1 MTLNRLP
8 ARELARLVRERR
20 ASPVEVLESHLAAI
34 ERVNPAVNAVVTLA
48 AESARAAARAVEAVV
63 MRGDALPPLA
73 GVPVGIKDIT
83 PTAGIRTTW
92 GSTLFADHVPA
103 ADAEVV
109 TRLKRAGCIVIGK
122 TNTPEF
128 AAGANTVNK
137 VFGATRNPWDLALSA
152 SGSTGGGAAALAA
165 AMMPL
170 AEGSDFGGSLRTPA
184 SFCGVV
190 GLRTTAGLVPRYPA
204 TLPWHDQ
211 SVAGPMARDA
221 EDCALMLDAMT
232 GLSPRSPLSV
242 PPAWESAYAIVART
256 EDLRGVRIG
265 YAPELGRS
273 GIDPEVA
280 HLCREA
286 ALGLQR
292 YGAAVEE
299 IAVDF
304 SDGRDA
310 FITLRGESM
319 VGNHL
324 ARLERLDALDP
335 NLAGNIRL
343 GLEVKVGDI
352 ARAEH
357 KRAEIWHRWRALFER
372 FDLVL
377 TPTCPV
383 LPFPV
388 GQNYPFEI
396 AGRKLEP
403 AGEGKGSPATT
414 YIDWVAQTFLVSL
427 AALPAASVPVGLAP
441 LSRGVA
447 TVRGADGSRGV
458 PPAPSSGSGSAANRG
473 VHRGVPVGLQII
485 GPRLSDP
492 QLLACAKLV
501 ARDRPLDWAPHAA

>member
-1 MTLNRLP
+1 MAHAALNRLP
-8 ARELARLVRERR
+8 ARELARLVREKR
-20 ASPVEVLESHLAAI
+20 ASPVEVLEAHLAAI
-34 ERVNPAVNAVVTLA
+34 ERTNPKVNAVVTVA
-48 AESARAAARAVEAVV
+48 ADSARATARAVEAAIA
-63 MRGDALPPLA
+63 RGEKLPPLA

-92 GSTLFADHVPA
+92 GSTLYADHVPTE
-103 ADAEVV
+103 DAEVV
-109 TRLKRAGCIVIGK
+109 ARLKRAGCVVIGK

-128 AAGANTVNK
+128 AAGGNTVNK
-137 VFGATRNPWDLALSA
+137 VFGATRNPWDLHLSA

-165 AMMPL
+165 AMVPL

-190 GLRTTAGLVPRYPA
+190 GLRTTAGLVARWPA

-221 EDCALMLDAMT
+221 EDCALFLDAMT
-232 GLSPRSPLSV
+232 GLSPKSPLSV
-242 PPAWESAYAIVART
+242 PPTWANAYEIVART
-256 EDLRGVRIG
+256 EHLRGVRIG
-265 YAPELGRS
+265 YAPELGRT
-273 GIDPEVA
+273 GVDLEVA
-280 HLCREA
+280 RLCREA
-286 ALGLQR
+286 ALGLQQH
-292 YGAAVEE
+292 GAAVEE

-310 FITLRGESM
+310 FITLRGEAM

-324 ARLERLDALDP
+324 ARVEKLDVLDP

-343 GLEVKVGDI
+343 GLEVKVGGI

-377 TPTCPV
+377 TPTSPV

-388 GQNYPFEI
+388 EQNYPFEI
-396 AGRKLEP
+396 AGKKLE
-403 AGEGKGSPATT
+403 T
-414 YIDWVAQTFLVSL
+414 YIDWVGQTFLVSL
-427 AALPAASVPVGLAP
+427 AALPAASVPAGRAASGL
-441 LSRGVA
+441 
-447 TVRGADGSRGV
+447 
-458 PPAPSSGSGSAANRG
+458 
-473 VHRGVPVGLQII
+473 PVGLQIV
-485 GPRLSDP
+485 GPRFSEP

-501 ARDRPLDWAPHAA
+501 ERDRPIGWAPHAA

>member
-1 MTLNRLP
+1 MADAALNRLA
-8 ARELARLVRERR
+8 ARDLARLVREKR
-20 ASPVEVLESHLAAI
+20 ASPVEVLEAHLAAI
-34 ERVNPAVNAVVTLA
+34 ERANPQVNAVVTVA
-48 AESARAAARAVEAVV
+48 AESARAAARAAEAAVL
-63 MRGDALPPLA
+63 RGEALPPLH

-103 ADAEVV
+103 EDAEVV
-109 TRLKRAGCIVIGK
+109 TRLERAGCIVIGK

-128 AAGANTVNK
+128 AAGGNTVNK
-137 VFGATRNPWDLALSA
+137 VFGATRNPWDLRLSA

-165 AMMPL
+165 AMVPL

-184 SFCGVV
+184 AFCGVV
-190 GLRTTAGLVPRYPA
+190 GLRTTAGLVARWPM

-232 GLSPRSPLSV
+232 GLSAKSPLSV
-242 PPAWESAYAIVART
+242 PPAWESAFELVART
-256 EDLRGVRIG
+256 ENLRGVRIG
-265 YAPELGRS
+265 YAPELGRT
-273 GIDPEVA
+273 GVDADVA
-280 HLCREA
+280 RVCREA
-286 ALGLQR
+286 AFGLER
-292 YGAAVEE
+292 HGAAIEE

-310 FITLRGESM
+310 FITLRGEAM

-324 ARLERLDALDP
+324 ARLEKLDALDP

-343 GLEVKVGDI
+343 GLEVKIGDI

-372 FDLVL
+372 FDFVL

-383 LPFPV
+383 APFPV
-388 GQNYPFEI
+388 EQNYPLEI
-396 AGRKLEP
+396 AGRKLE
-403 AGEGKGSPATT
+403 T

-427 AALPAASVPVGLAP
+427 AALPAASVPAGLA
-441 LSRGVA
+441 
-447 TVRGADGSRGV
+447 GAL
-458 PPAPSSGSGSAANRG
+458 
-473 VHRGVPVGLQII
+473 PVGLQII
-485 GPRLSDP
+485 GPRLSEP
-492 QLLACAKLV
+492 RILGCAKLV
-501 ARDRPLDWAPHAA
+501 GRDRPIGWASGAA

>member
-1 MTLNRLP
+1 MAETALNRLP
-8 ARELARLVRERR
+8 ARELARLVREKR
-20 ASPVEVLESHLAAI
+20 ASPVEVLEAHLGAI
-34 ERVNPAVNAVVTLA
+34 ERANPKVNALVTVAADLA
-48 AESARAAARAVEAVV
+48 HAAARAAEAAV
-63 MRGDALPPLA
+63 MRGEVLAPLH

-92 GSTLFADHVPA
+92 GSTLYADHVPS

-109 TRLKRAGCIVIGK
+109 ARLKRAGCIVIGK

-128 AAGANTVNK
+128 AAGGNTVNR
-137 VFGATRNPWDLALSA
+137 VFGASRNPWDLRLSA
-152 SGSTGGGAAALAA
+152 SGSTGGGAAGLAA

-190 GLRTTAGLVPRYPA
+190 GLRTTAGIVPRHPM

-242 PPAWESAYAIVART
+242 PPTWASAHDIVART
-256 EDLRGVRIG
+256 GDLRGVRIG
-265 YAPELGRS
+265 YAPELGRT
-273 GIDPEVA
+273 GVDPEVA
-280 HLCREA
+280 RLCRDA

-292 YGAAVEE
+292 HGAAVDE

-310 FITLRGESM
+310 FITLRGEAM

-324 ARLERLDALDP
+324 ARLEKLDVLDP

-343 GLEVKVGDI
+343 GLDVKIFDI

-357 KRAEIWHRWRALFER
+357 KRAEIWHRWRELFER

-377 TPTCPV
+377 TPTSPV

-388 GQNYPFEI
+388 DQNYP
-396 AGRKLEP
+396 
-403 AGEGKGSPATT
+403 
-414 YIDWVAQTFLVSL
+414 
-427 AALPAASVPVGLAP
+427 
-441 LSRGVA
+441 
-447 TVRGADGSRGV
+447 
-458 PPAPSSGSGSAANRG
+458 
-473 VHRGVPVGLQII
+473 
-485 GPRLSDP
+485 
-492 QLLACAKLV
+492 
-501 ARDRPLDWAPHAA
+501 